1 MEQKPGNPGMGS
13 RLRGVKEYR
22 RRRPARSALSGGT
35 MRALP
40 AIVLILAT
48 TRTLAAQTPDLRRSG
63 VPRDAAVRL
72 QLLIEHPDTRRYE
85 GDATIASGQVVN
97 RDVFLHRGILT
108 VAGTIRGDLVVV
120 DGDVVFQDGSR
131 VTGDITVIGGTV
143 FDAASATLA
152 GTVTE
157 YGEGFGLLARAERL
171 HDGRAEWD
179 TGRRGDWRDDRDSR
193 QRAELAFRVTANYN
207 RIEGLPIGIGPDIR
221 SGGANPTRLEALA
234 IWRTDVGPLTNT
246 NRMGY
251 VARLEQFIGND
262 FRIGGSVR
270 STVDPI
276 EGGSL
281 TNLEASLAAAML
293 HEDQRDYF
301 EREGWSAYIRIQPRR
316 SPFDLTIEYRDERHS
331 TVSPRDPW
339 TLFNRDDPWRD
350 QPFVAEGRIRLIDGS
365 VSWDTRRGDG
375 FVQNGWYLRAGVTRG
390 LEGTLDLGPADPANP
405 VAATFDA
412 AGLSA
417 GVIDIRRYAP
427 VGWIG
432 SLGLRFVAGGS
443 LDGEALVPQFQH
455 ALGGAGTLP
464 GYPLL
469 SVDCGARGFTLT
481 ATGQRFFPSY
491 GCDRYALA
499 QVEYRGGVDIRI
511 GHDNRHDV
519 DADIDWTVF
528 FDAARG
534 WALGEDPTRAD
545 TETLYD
551 AGAGVI
557 LGGFG
562 VYGAVPLTGEDRE
575 FRLFVRLGPRF

>member
-1 MEQKPGNPGMGS
+1 
-13 RLRGVKEYR
+13 
-22 RRRPARSALSGGT
+22 

-40 AIVLILAT
+40 AIVLILAST
-48 TRTLAAQTPDLRRSG
+48 QQIAAQTPDLRRSG
-63 VPRDAAVRL
+63 VPRDQARRL
-72 QLLIEHPDTRRYE
+72 QVLIEQPETRRYE
-85 GDATIASGQVVN
+85 GDATIAAGQVVD
-97 RDVFLHRGILT
+97 RDVFVHRGILT
-108 VAGTIRGDLVVV
+108 VAGTIRGELVVV
-120 DGDVVFQDGSR
+120 DGDVVFQDGAR
-131 VTGDITVIGGTV
+131 VTGDITVIGGTIV
-143 FDAASATLA
+143 DPGSAALA

-171 HDGRAEWD
+171 HDGRDDWD
-179 TGRRGDWRDDRDSR
+179 TGRRADWRDDRDAR
-193 QRAELAFRVTANYN
+193 QRAELAFEVTANYN
-207 RIEGLPIGIGPDIR
+207 RVEGLPIGIGPDIR
-221 SGGANPTRLEALA
+221 SGGSHPTRLQALA

-246 NRMGY
+246 EQFGY
-251 VARLEQFIGND
+251 VARLEQFITDD

-281 TNLEASLAAAML
+281 TNLEASPAAAML

-316 SPFDLTIEYRDERHS
+316 SPFDLTVEYRDERHA
-331 TVSPRDPW
+331 TVAPRDPW

-375 FVQNGWYLRAGVTRG
+375 FVQDGWYLRAGVTRG
-390 LEGTLDLGPADPANP
+390 LDGTLDLGPADPMDP
-405 VAATFDA
+405 LAATYDA
-412 AGLSA
+412 TGLSA
-417 GVIDIRRYAP
+417 GVIDLRRYAP
-427 VGWIG
+427 IGWIG
-432 SLGLRFVAGGS
+432 SLGLRLLAGGS

-469 SVDCGARGFTLT
+469 SVDCGARGFTV
-481 ATGQRFFPSY
+481 ADGGQRFFPSY
-491 GCDRYALA
+491 GCDRFALA
-499 QVEYRGGVDIRI
+499 QIEYRGGFDLHF
-511 GHDNRHDV
+511 GHDRYRDV
-519 DADIDWTVF
+519 DADIDWTFF

-534 WALGEDPTRAD
+534 WALGDDPTRGN

-551 AGAGVI
+551 AGAGIV
-557 LGGFG
+557 LGGLG
-562 VYGAVPLTGEDRE
+562 VYGAVPLTGENRE